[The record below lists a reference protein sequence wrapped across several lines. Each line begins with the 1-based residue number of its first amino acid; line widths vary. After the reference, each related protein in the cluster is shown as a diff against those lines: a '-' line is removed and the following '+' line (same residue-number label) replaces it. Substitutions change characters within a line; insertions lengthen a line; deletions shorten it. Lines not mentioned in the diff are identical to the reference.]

1 MCNLSQGIAERSEAR
16 GMEKG
21 QEIQAKA
28 TVWPSAALARAHSGK
43 INNIQSQ
50 PIELLSKELII
61 SWLDGGS
68 VGIFCLYSLC
78 LASPHNT
85 YRDYASIFQILLAM
99 YKIKRYDALTKKIY
113 VAYIIGVAVI
123 YGVPALRG
131 GDIYCGNRESGLPAA
146 EMDSHSKRAG
156 ANT

>member
-1 MCNLSQGIAERSEAR
+1 MCNLSQGIAERSKAR

-68 VGIFCLYSLC
+68 VGIFLF
-78 LASPHNT
+78 
-85 YRDYASIFQILLAM
+85 IF
-99 YKIKRYDALTKKIY
+99 
-113 VAYIIGVAVI
+113 
-123 YGVPALRG
+123 P
-131 GDIYCGNRESGLPAA
+131 LP
-146 EMDSHSKRAG
+146 G
-156 ANT
+156 QPP